1 LVAKR
6 GGRTRVISPDGVASV
21 APTRARLNNTMAKAL
36 ARAFRRRKL
45 ETGVFATVDEIT
57 TAETINVSYVRR
69 VLPGSAGP
77 RLIESI
83 LRQPSAMMLAVLM
96 RPLAG
101 GAADLLPRGQFS

>member
-1 LVAKR
+1 MV
-6 GGRTRVISPDGVASV
+6 
-21 APTRARLNNTMAKAL
+21 
-36 ARAFRRRKL
+36 
-45 ETGVFATVDEIT
+45 ATVDEIA

-101 GAADLLPRGQFS
+101 AADLLPRGQFA